1 MSALFD
7 AICTADP
14 AAVLFAGKRGP
25 INAGCIRR
33 TAMDI
38 AAKLPAGKPVY
49 LHTASAALFVCGLL
63 AAAARRAT
71 VFCPAHVQPEYLR
84 EIGAAEGVVLTDENV
99 SGALPLVLATETGRF
114 DIIPGDV
121 DLNFFTSG
129 TTSAPKL
136 VPKRIA
142 QLDLEGQKL
151 HRLWS
156 PRAGHVYATVSHQHI
171 YGMLFRIF
179 WPVISGRVSEDRPA
193 ETWETLSGKLAPGTT
208 LVSSPAHLTRIPGGF
223 DAGMPGL
230 IFSSGAPLPF
240 DAAHT
245 AREKFGSLPI
255 EVLGSTETGGIAWR
269 QQERSDTLWT
279 PFEDVGIEADADGGL
294 VVVSAVAGDAPVVTG
309 DLVEKTGTQF
319 RLKGRGD
326 RIAKID
332 GNRVSLPRVEE
343 ALVALPL
350 IEAAAVVDLPQRK
363 GALGAIVELN
373 ADGKAA
379 LKDLGAFRLSRKLRE
394 MLVGRMEP
402 RERPKHWLFAP
413 IPLDRQ
419 GKRVQAV
426 LRAKFVH
433 NSEAELGNLIAASID
448 GDSAEL
454 TLDLNPEMIWFKGH
468 FPNEPVLPGIAQT
481 HMAAIWAE
489 CLWGFRPFGANLY
502 QVKFRRVMRPGS
514 RVTLRLTR
522 DLDRQRLSFS
532 YECDGIITSEGKIG
546 GRP

>member
-7 AICTADP
+7 AVCTADP
-14 AAVLFAGKRGP
+14 GVVLFSGKNGP
-25 INAGCIRR
+25 ITAGRVRR
-33 TAMDI
+33 TAMDV

-49 LHTASAALFVCGLL
+49 LHTVSAALFVCGLL

-84 EIGAAEGVVLTDENV
+84 EIGAADGVVLTDENV
-99 SGALPLVLATETGRF
+99 AGALPLELATETGRF
-114 DIIPGDV
+114 DIIPGDI

-156 PRAGHVYATVSHQHI
+156 SRAGHVYATVSHQHI

-193 ETWETLSGKLAPGTT
+193 ETWELLSGKLTPETT
-208 LVSSPAHLTRIPGGF
+208 LVSSPAHLTRIPDGF
-223 DAGMPGL
+223 DAGAPSL
-230 IFSSGAPLPF
+230 IFSSGAPLPLE
-240 DAAHT
+240 AAHK
-245 AREKFGSLPI
+245 AREKFGALPI

-279 PFEDVGIEADADGGL
+279 PFEDVGIEADANGGL

-309 DLVEKTGTQF
+309 DLVEKIGAQF

-350 IEAAAVVDLPQRK
+350 IDAAAVVDLPQRK
-363 GALGAIVELN
+363 GALGAVVELN

-426 LRAKFVH
+426 LRAKFVLH
-433 NSEAELGNLIAASID
+433 GDIELGLLSAASLD

-454 TLDLNPEMIWFKGH
+454 TLELNPEMVWFKGH
-468 FPNEPVLPGIAQT
+468 FPDEPILPGIAQT

-489 CLWGFRPFGANLY
+489 CLWGFRPFGANLT

-514 RVTLRLTR
+514 QVILRLTR

-546 GRP
+546 GRS